1 MRLHIIA
8 VGALK
13 RGPERELVEDYLS
26 RLRRIGPS
34 IGIQN
39 VVEYG
44 ARAGGGSAA
53 EAERL
58 AGRIPG
64 GASVITLDEGGDL
77 LSSKDLARLLA
88 QRRDGGAGDLCF
100 LIGGA
105 EGHGPAVTGLGA
117 SKLAFGP
124 QTWPHKLVRV
134 MLCEQLYRA
143 GTLLLGTPYHKA

>member
-1 MRLHIIA
+1 
-8 VGALK
+8 
-13 RGPERELVEDYLS
+13 
-26 RLRRIGPS
+26 
-34 IGIQN
+34 
-39 VVEYG
+39 
-44 ARAGGGSAA
+44 
-53 EAERL
+53 
-58 AGRIPG
+58 G